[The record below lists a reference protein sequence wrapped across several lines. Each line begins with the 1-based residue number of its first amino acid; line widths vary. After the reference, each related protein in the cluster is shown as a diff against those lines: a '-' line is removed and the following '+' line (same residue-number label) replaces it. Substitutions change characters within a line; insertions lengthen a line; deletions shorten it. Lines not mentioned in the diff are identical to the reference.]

1 MTAQSLV
8 KLTGITKRFRGVVAN
23 SNVDFDLYPG
33 EIHSILG
40 ENGAGKT
47 TLMKILSGVH
57 QPDAGTIRVHDQ
69 PVRIRSPRDS
79 LKLGIGMVYQHFTL
93 VPNLSVI
100 ENLTLGFEDG
110 FFLNLKKA
118 RIKLRRISEAYGLF
132 IDPDR
137 EIRSLSIRDR
147 QRTEILKV
155 LFRDSDVLVLD
166 EPTSMLSAAEAE
178 SLFQTLRALRQAGKA
193 VVLITH
199 NLNEALAASDRV
211 TIMRSGE
218 KAAELSNEALA
229 GLDKKAASEK
239 ILTYM
244 FGSIPVSGAG
254 VAAEDVSGDQPVVE
268 LKRVEARDSR
278 GRLGL
283 KHISFGIGKGEILGI
298 AAIDGEERRLLAET
312 IAGQQRIASG
322 QLIYRQQDITRKTV
336 AERFNLGIS
345 YITDDRI
352 NEGCVLDM
360 DLAENTILKSY
371 GQPPFSRWGILNR
384 LKINSF
390 AAGLIKNFE
399 IRAAGPDA
407 RVRSLS
413 GGNIQKFILARGLS
427 DSPGLIVC
435 NSPTYGLDAK
445 TVAFIRELLINQSR
459 RGTAV
464 LLLTSDIDEL
474 FSVSSHIG
482 ILFNGEIV
490 GLMRRTQATTEKIAK
505 LMLGICES

>member
-1 MTAQSLV
+1 MIQPLV
-8 KLTGITKRFRGVVAN
+8 KLTGITKHFRGAVAN
-23 SNVDFDLYPG
+23 RNVDFDLYPG

-47 TLMKILSGVH
+47 TLMKILAGVH
-57 QPDAGTIRVHDQ
+57 QPDAGTIWIHDQ

-110 FFLNLKKA
+110 FLLNLKKVRA
-118 RIKLRRISEAYGLF
+118 KLKQICEAYGLF

-137 EIRSLSIRDR
+137 EIRNLSIRDR
-147 QRTEILKV
+147 QRTEILKI
-155 LFRDSDVLVLD
+155 LFRDSEVLVLD

-178 SLFQTLRALRQAGKA
+178 SLFQTLRALRKAGKA

-199 NLNEALAASDRV
+199 NLNEALTASDRV
-211 TIMRSGE
+211 TIMRSG
-218 KAAELSNEALA
+218 KKTAELSKEAFA
-229 GLDKKAASEK
+229 ALDKQAASEK
-239 ILTYM
+239 ILTHM

-254 VAAEDVSGDQPVVE
+254 ISAEEVSGSQPVLE
-268 LKRVEARDSR
+268 LKQVEARDDR

-283 KHISFGIGKGEILGI
+283 KHISFGVGQGEILGI

-312 IAGQQRIASG
+312 IAGQQSIASG
-322 QLIYRQQDITRKTV
+322 QLIYRQKDITRKRV
-336 AERFNLGIS
+336 AERFKLGIG
-345 YITDDRI
+345 YISDDRI

-360 DLAENTILKSY
+360 DLAENAILKNY
-371 GQPPFSRWGILNR
+371 GRPPFSRWGVLNR
-384 LKINSF
+384 AQINSF
-390 AAGLIKNFE
+390 VAGLIKRFG

-407 RVRSLS
+407 RVRTLS

-445 TVAFIRELLINQSR
+445 TVALIRELLVNESR

-464 LLLTSDIDEL
+464 LLLTSDMDEL
-474 FSVSSHIG
+474 FSVCSRIG
-482 ILFNGEIV
+482 ILFNGEMV
-490 GLMRRTQATTEKIAK
+490 GLMNRTQATTEKIAK
-505 LMLGICES
+505 LMLGICE